1 MKVVWNIV
9 GKIILIILL
18 VTIVVPVGYLAW
30 RAGQPMELPQFNGL
44 TYYEYLNW
52 RKNTLHQMAV
62 DYQAAH
68 PNAKMGG
75 GLDLCFQHRDW
86 DDIFRLADDG
96 FYTLAGAFPGL
107 EKYVPPRD
115 RQYIPQERNTL
126 DFPAFL
132 VENLREV
139 SFGMLTETSIHTSVV
154 YCRLAGTPP
163 CFHIGQS
170 LTESET
176 RIK

>member
-1 MKVVWNIV
+1 MKVAWNIF

-52 RKNTLHQMAV
+52 RKSTLHQMAV

-75 GLDLCFQHRDW
+75 GLNTCFYTETGFT
-86 DDIFRLADDG
+86 IGLKLPLAG
-96 FYTLAGAFPGL
+96 YYTLASAYPNL
-107 EKYVPPRD
+107 EKDIQLND
-115 RQYIPQERNTL
+115 RQYIPQGVT
-126 DFPAFL
+126 FWTFL
-132 VENLREV
+132 PEWWNSYELLVWESAEHAP
-139 SFGMLTETSIHTSVV
+139 HTSVV
-154 YCRLAGTPP
+154 YCRLEPNIPSSASVNP
-163 CFHIGQS
+163 
-170 LTESET
+170 
-176 RIK
+176 

>member
-1 MKVVWNIV
+1 MKVVWNIF

-18 VTIVVPVGYLAW
+18 VTVVVPVGYLAW

-52 RKNTLHQMAV
+52 RKNALHQMAV

-75 GLDLCFQHRDW
+75 GLDLCFQTETGMT
-86 DDIFRLADDG
+86 LLGLPMTG
-96 FYTLAGAFPGL
+96 FYTLVGVFPGL

-115 RQYIPQERNTL
+115 RKYIPQDITILN
-126 DFPAFL
+126 FL
-132 VENLREV
+132 PSWWKTYESVVLY
-139 SFGMLTETSIHTSVV
+139 MDETSIHTSVV
-154 YCRLAGTPP
+154 YCRLANTPP
-163 CFHIGQS
+163 MPTS
-170 LTESET
+170 VNP
-176 RIK
+176 